1 MTFPKEDIILVKIL
15 RGFKIGGKKGELQ
28 EGQVKSGA
36 SPHESDMTLRGHL
49 RGSSSVPA
57 ADRHLERTART
68 HLRRA

>member
-49 RGSSSVPA
+49 RGSICACGGSTF
-57 ADRHLERTART
+57 DCTT
-68 HLRRA
+68 N